1 MKKKP
6 AKLIMVQGNPY
17 VVTNDNIELGNLY
30 VRYDNQGIPNV
41 FQCHEVLHREKKSW
55 LIDNFD
61 STTCWKV
68 VAKPSQVGMM
78 DKLTTFK
85 FLWFIKY
92 TDMALS
98 EMDDSDI
105 QKILDNGGDCH
116 IELVDEFEAPEMFY
130 DKPWGSNQL
139 RISFV
144 SGKIIIHIN

>member
-6 AKLIMVQGNPY
+6 AKLIMVQGNPF
-17 VVTNDNIELGNLY
+17 VVTNDNIETGDLY
-30 VRYDNQGIPNV
+30 VRYNNQGVPNV
-41 FQCHEVLHREKKSW
+41 YQCYEVLHRENKTW

-68 VAKPSQVGMM
+68 VAEPSQIGMM

-98 EMDDSDI
+98 EMYESDI
-105 QKILDNGGDCH
+105 QNIIDNGGDCF
-116 IELVDEFEAPEMFY
+116 IELVDEFECPEVFH
-130 DKPWGSNQL
+130 DDPWGNDEL
-139 RISFV
+139 RIYFV
-144 SGKIIIHIN
+144 DDKIVIYPN

>member
-1 MKKKP
+1 MVD
-6 AKLIMVQGNPY
+6 KLI
-17 VVTNDNIELGNLY
+17 
-30 VRYDNQGIPNV
+30 
-41 FQCHEVLHREKKSW
+41 
-55 LIDNFD
+55 
-61 STTCWKV
+61 
-68 VAKPSQVGMM
+68 
-78 DKLTTFK
+78 TFK

-116 IELVDEFEAPEMFY
+116 IELVDEFEAPEMFI

-144 SGKIIIHIN
+144 NDKIVIHIN

>member
-6 AKLIMVQGNPY
+6 AKLIMVQGNPF

-30 VRYDNQGIPNV
+30 VRYDIQGIPNV
-41 FQCHEVLHREKKSW
+41 FQCNKVLHREKKSS

-61 STTCWKV
+61 STTCLKV
-68 VAKPSQVGMM
+68 VAEPSQVGMM

-92 TDMALS
+92 TDMAIS

-105 QKILDNGGDCH
+105 QKILDNGGDCF
-116 IELVDEFEAPEMFY
+116 IELVDEFESPEMFY
-130 DKPWGSNQL
+130 DKPWGSSEL
-139 RISFV
+139 RISFF
-144 SGKIIIHIN
+144 SDKIIIHIN